1 MKMIL
6 TGAGGALGGSVAA
19 ALSSAGEA
27 LILLGSTTARSS
39 HEARSKPASLIGKS
53 L

>member
-1 MKMIL
+1 MKIIL
-6 TGAGGALGGSVAA
+6 TGAGGALGGPVAA

-27 LILLGSTTARSS
+27 LILLGRTTARSS
-39 HEARSKPASLIGKS
+39 REFRSKPASLIREG

>member
-6 TGAGGALGGSVAA
+6 TGAGGALGGPVAT
-19 ALSSAGEA
+19 ALSNAGAA
-27 LILLGSTTARSS
+27 LILLGRTTARSP
-39 HEARSKPASLIGKS
+39 HEAWSKPASLIGKS